1 MTSGLFITLEGG
13 EGAGKS
19 TLIRSL
25 SNRLADAGQDAITT
39 REPGGSPGAEAIRT
53 VLLDATLG
61 DFDATTQALL
71 FAAARRD
78 HLNATVRPALAAGKV
93 VLCDR
98 FIDSTR
104 AYQGAGGALSRAVIR
119 RLETLAIGRT
129 RPHLTLILD
138 LPPEI
143 GMARAAARHGAALAT
158 SDRFEA
164 KSLAFHTAVRAEFQ
178 AIAAAEPKRC
188 VLIDASQSA
197 DRVLEAAWTVVAARR
212 GLGRG
217 RA

>member
-1 MTSGLFITLEGG
+1 VSAGTFVTLEGG

-19 TLIRSL
+19 TLIR
-25 SNRLADAGQDAITT
+25 RLAALFADRHGRTVVQT
-39 REPGGSPGAEAIRT
+39 REPGGSPGAEAIRA
-53 VLLDATLG
+53 VLLGGTTG
-61 DFDATTQALL
+61 DFDATTEALL

-78 HLNATVRPALAAGKV
+78 HVRATIRPALKAGRL

-104 AYQGAGGALSRAVIR
+104 AYQGAAGDLPASVVR
-119 RLETLAIGRT
+119 RLETLAIGRL

-143 GMARAAARHGAALAT
+143 GMARAADRHGATLAT

-164 KSLAFHTAVRAEFQ
+164 KSLAFHEKVRSAFLDIARAEPARCRVVDATQ
-178 AIAAAEPKRC
+178 PPDIVLAAAE
-188 VLIDASQSA
+188 
-197 DRVLEAAWTVVAARR
+197 AAILAA
-212 GLGRG
+212 GGGR
-217 RA
+217 